1 MTGAASA
8 ARHVVHTLPPGAHG
22 VTAPVKSTTLRNG
35 HELGGEDGVTWPMV
49 TCGGAATGGGGDGGL
64 GQLLSALSEA
74 TDTPALNMTPACAD
88 MHAPSVAVS
97 VEDTPATTKGV
108 ASAVTQVV
116 QAFVTLEHGVTAA
129 LKF

>member
-1 MTGAASA
+1 M
-8 ARHVVHTLPPGAHG
+8 
-22 VTAPVKSTTLRNG
+22 TAPVKSTTLRNG
-35 HELGGEDGVTWPMV
+35 HEPGGEDGVNWPMV
-49 TCGGAATGGGGDGGL
+49 TWGGATTGGGGDGGL

-74 TDTPALNMTPACAD
+74 TDTPALNMTPACAE

-116 QAFVTLEHGVTAA
+116 QAFVTLEHGATAA